1 LSDTSI
7 SITWIDNSNNEE
19 GFRIYRKEVSDEVW
33 IEIGEVVADVNL
45 FVDNDLIAGVNYSY
59 RVSAFN
65 QSDSGIPIDTNFI
78 IPVPGRL
85 INISTRGL
93 VETGDNVMIGS
104 FVIQGNGPKTGYIRG
119 IGPSISSSIN
129 DSILQDP
136 EVTLVSGAD
145 LNRPVAYN
153 DDWRDID
160 EKLSKT
166 SGYLLR
172 WIGNRAS

>member
-1 LSDTSI
+1 MP
-7 SITWIDNSNNEE
+7 
-19 GFRIYRKEVSDEVW
+19 K
-33 IEIGEVVADVNL
+33 
-45 FVDNDLIAGVNYSY
+45 
-59 RVSAFN
+59 
-65 QSDSGIPIDTNFI
+65 
-78 IPVPGRL
+78 PVPGRL

-119 IGPSISSSIN
+119 IGPSISSFIN

-160 EKLSKT
+160 EKTIQDLGLPPPMDRES
-166 SGYLLR
+166 
-172 WIGNRAS
+172 